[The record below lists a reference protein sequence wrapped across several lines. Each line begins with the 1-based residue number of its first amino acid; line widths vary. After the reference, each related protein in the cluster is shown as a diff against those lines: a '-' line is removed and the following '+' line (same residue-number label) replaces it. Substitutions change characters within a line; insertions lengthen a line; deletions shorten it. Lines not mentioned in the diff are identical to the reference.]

1 MCVCMDASMCVYG
14 CINVCVCGCINV
26 CVCGC
31 INVCVWCRRGGQG
44 LRGLAASVL
53 AVELDKSWRL
63 RCSDWETEHLSQQ
76 QVKHVCTVTLAL

>member
-1 MCVCMDASMCVYG
+1 MCVCMGASMCV
-14 CINVCVCGCINV
+14 
-26 CVCGC
+26 
-31 INVCVWCRRGGQG
+31 CVWYRRGGQG